1 MNNTIR
7 IDKKHVKM
15 VAHRGVSGLECEN
28 TCAAFVAAGN
38 RSYYGIETDVHVTAD
53 GLFVV
58 IHDDSTG
65 KVSDVDLSVEGST
78 WEELSKVQLHSRGR
92 TVSPTR
98 RDLVIPDLA
107 DYIRICQFYGKIPVL
122 ELKNRIQTEDIRR
135 MVALIRELGYLEET
149 LFISFDWD
157 NMLDLRKMLPNQK
170 LQFLTSRWDE
180 GLPARLRDNRLDLDI
195 YHKSLT
201 EERVAQLHDLGIEVN
216 VWTCDDPAVAGEL
229 IRWGVD
235 YITSN
240 ILE

>member
-1 MNNTIR
+1 MNTISF
-7 IDKKHVKM
+7 DKGDAKVI
-15 VAHRGVSGLECEN
+15 AHRGVSGLECEN

-53 GLFVV
+53 GFFVV

-195 YHKSLT
+195 YYKSLT
-201 EERVAQLHDLGIEVN
+201 EERVAQLHDMGIEVN
-216 VWTCDDPAVAGEL
+216 VWTCDDPAVAEEL

>member
-1 MNNTIR
+1 MDTI
-7 IDKKHVKM
+7 HVEHGSTRM

-28 TCAAFVAAGN
+28 TNAAFVAAGN

-53 GLFVV
+53 GHFVV
-58 IHDDSTG
+58 IHDDRTG
-65 KVSDVDLSVEGST
+65 KVSDVDICVEEST
-78 WEELSKVQLHSRGR
+78 WEDLSKVRLYSRGR
-92 TVSPTR
+92 KVSPTR

-107 DYIRICQFYGKIPVL
+107 DYIRICQAYGKIPVL
-122 ELKNRIQTEDIRR
+122 ELKNRIQTEEIRR
-135 MVALIRELGYLEET
+135 MVELIREIGYLEET

-157 NMLDLRKMLPNQK
+157 NMVDLRQMLPNQK
-170 LQFLTSRWDE
+170 LQFLTSHWDE
-180 GLPARLRDNRLDLDI
+180 GLPDRLRENRLDLDI
-195 YHKSLT
+195 YYKALT

-216 VWTCDDPAVAGEL
+216 VWTCDDPAAAEEL